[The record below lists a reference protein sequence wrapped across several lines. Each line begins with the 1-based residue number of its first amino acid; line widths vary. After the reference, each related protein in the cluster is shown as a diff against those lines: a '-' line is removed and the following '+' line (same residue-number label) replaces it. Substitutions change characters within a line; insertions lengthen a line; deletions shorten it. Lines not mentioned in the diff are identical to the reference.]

1 MSEDLTHRQILT
13 IFSGLMLGMLVASLS
28 QTVVSTAL
36 PTIVGDLGGQR
47 YLSWVVAAYLLTT
60 TASTPLYGKISDLYG
75 RKPVFQTAIVVF
87 LVGSVFGGFAST
99 IGQVIAARA
108 VQGAGAGGL
117 IGLSQAIVGDVV
129 SPAERG
135 RYQGYIGS
143 VFAFSSVAGP
153 LIGGFLV
160 DGLGWRWT
168 FFVALPIGI
177 AALIVTN
184 RVLKLP
190 FTRREHSVDYLGSA
204 LLVAGVSCVLL
215 VTMWG
220 GSQYPW
226 DSPVILGLL
235 AGAVVT
241 IGGFIAWEQ
250 RVSEPIL
257 PLRLFRNKTM
267 SVSSVASLI
276 VGAGMFGGIVY
287 LPVYFQIV
295 KSQSPTISGML
306 MIPMMGGMMLTSIGS
321 GRIIARTG
329 RYKMFP
335 VAGLSIMAVGL
346 FLLSTL
352 EPGTPLAIGS
362 LYTGVMGIGL
372 GLVMQVLILAVQ
384 NAVEYQDLG
393 VATSTAT
400 FFRSMGGAV
409 GVAVFGSIL
418 NQGLTTNIA
427 RLVPPSAL
435 GQVDPSSLQGSPAQI
450 LALPPELRSLVIE
463 AFGGALQS
471 VFLWVVPV
479 VVAGLIVVL
488 FLDEVPLR
496 RTIRGSVGDGPGE
509 PAPGPA
515 GGS

>member
-1 MSEDLTHRQILT
+1 MSEELTHRQILT

-47 YLSWVVAAYLLTT
+47 YLAWVVTAYLLTT

-87 LVGSVFGGFAST
+87 LAGSIFGGFATT
-99 IGQVIAARA
+99 IWQVIAARA
-108 VQGAGAGGL
+108 IQGAGAGGL

-177 AALIVTN
+177 AALVVTN
-184 RVLKLP
+184 RVLRLP
-190 FTRREHSVDYLGSA
+190 ATRQERSVDYVGSA
-204 LLVAGVSCVLL
+204 LLVAAVSCILL

-220 GSQYPW
+220 GNQYPW
-226 DSPVILGLL
+226 GSGIILGLV
-235 AGAVVT
+235 AAAVVALV
-241 IGGFIAWEQ
+241 GFVAWEQ

-257 PLRLFRNKTM
+257 PLRLFGNRT
-267 SVSSVASLI
+267 VTVASLASVI

-295 KSQSPTISGML
+295 KGQSPTVSGLL
-306 MIPMMGGMMLTSIGS
+306 MIPMMTGMMLTSISS

-329 RYKMFP
+329 RYKRFP
-335 VAGLSIMAVGL
+335 LVGLALMAVGL

-352 EPGTPLAIGS
+352 EPGTSLAVGS
-362 LYTGVMGIGL
+362 AFTGVVGVGL

-384 NAVEYQDLG
+384 NSVDYTDLG

-400 FFRSMGGAV
+400 FFRSMGGAL

-418 NQGLTTNIA
+418 NGRLAANLA
-427 RLVPPSAL
+427 RLVPASL
-435 GQVDPSSLQGSPAQI
+435 LDGIDPSRLQGSPAEI
-450 LALPPELRSLVIE
+450 LRLPPEVRSLVVE
-463 AFGGALQS
+463 AFGTSLQV
-471 VFLWVVPV
+471 VFLAAVPIA
-479 VVAGLIVVL
+479 VAGLIVVL
-488 FLDEVPLR
+488 FLEEVPLR
-496 RTIRGSVGDGPGE
+496 RTIRSAGEGPGE
-509 PAPGPA
+509 PAAGPA

>member
-1 MSEDLTHRQILT
+1 MSEELTHRQILT

-60 TASTPLYGKISDLYG
+60 TASTPLYGKIGDLYG
-75 RKPVFQTAIVVF
+75 RKPVFQAAIVVF
-87 LVGSVFGGFAST
+87 LAGSIFGGFAST
-99 IGQVIAARA
+99 IWQVIIARA
-108 VQGAGAGGL
+108 IQGAGAGGL

-190 FTRREHSVDYLGSA
+190 FAKEERSVDYLGSA
-204 LLVAGVSCVLL
+204 LLVAAVSCILL

-226 DSPVILGLL
+226 GSGIIFGLV
-235 AGAVVT
+235 AAAVVSLV
-241 IGGFIAWEQ
+241 GFVVWER
-250 RVSEPIL
+250 RVPEPIL
-257 PLRLFRNKTM
+257 PLGLFGNRT
-267 SVSSVASLI
+267 VTLASVASVI

-295 KSQSPTISGML
+295 KGQSPTISGLL
-306 MIPMMGGMMLTSIGS
+306 MIPMMGGMMLTSISS
-321 GRIIARTG
+321 GRVIARTG

-335 VAGLSIMAVGL
+335 LVGLAILAIGL

-352 EPGTPLAIGS
+352 EPGTSLAVGS
-362 LYTGVMGIGL
+362 AFTGVVGVGL

-384 NAVEYQDLG
+384 NAVDYTELG

-400 FFRSMGGAV
+400 FFRSMGGAL

-418 NQGLTTNIA
+418 NGRLTANLA
-427 RLVPPSAL
+427 RLVPPSL
-435 GQVDPSSLQGSPAQI
+435 LEGIDPSRLQGSPAEI
-450 LALPPELRSLVIE
+450 LRLPPEVRSLVVE
-463 AFGGALQS
+463 AFGASLEV
-471 VFLWVVPV
+471 VFLSAVPV
-479 VVAGLIVVL
+479 ALAGLVVVL
-488 FLDEVPLR
+488 FLEEVPLR
-496 RTIRGSVGDGPGE
+496 RTIRSAGEGPGE
-509 PAPGPA
+509 PAAGPA

>member
-117 IGLSQAIVGDVV
+117 IGLSQAIVGDIV

-177 AALIVTN
+177 AALVVTN
-184 RVLKLP
+184 RVLRLP
-190 FTRREHSVDYLGSA
+190 FTRRNHAVDYVGSA
-204 LLVAGVSCVLL
+204 LLVAGVSCILL

-220 GSQYPW
+220 GGEYAW
-226 DSPVILGLL
+226 GSPVILGLVASAVMSL
-235 AGAVVT
+235 GAFV
-241 IGGFIAWEQ
+241 AWEQ
-250 RVSEPIL
+250 RVAEPIL
-257 PLRLFRNKTM
+257 PLRLFRIRTM
-267 SVSSVASLI
+267 RVSSVASLI

-295 KSQSPTISGML
+295 KGQSPTVSGML
-306 MIPMMGGMMLTSIGS
+306 MIPMMGGMMLTSISS
-321 GRIIARTG
+321 GRVIARTG
-329 RYKMFP
+329 RYKVFP
-335 VAGLSIMAVGL
+335 LVGLAVMALGL

-352 EPGTPLAIGS
+352 QPDTPLAVGS
-362 LYTGVMGIGL
+362 AFTGVMGVGL

-384 NAVEYQDLG
+384 NAVDYADLG

-409 GVAVFGSIL
+409 GVAVFGSVL
-418 NQGLTTNIA
+418 NRGLAANIT
-427 RLVPPSAL
+427 RLVPPSLL
-435 GQVDPSSLQGSPAQI
+435 GEIDPSRLQGSPAEI
-450 LALPPELRSLVIE
+450 LRLPAELRSLVIE
-463 AFGGALQS
+463 AFGASLQT
-471 VFLWVVPV
+471 VFLAVVPV
-479 VVAGLIVVL
+479 ALAGLIVVL
-488 FLDEVPLR
+488 FLEEVPLR
-496 RTIRGSVGDGPGE
+496 RTIRGAAGDGE